1 MIEQMEELRRR
12 VSNYKLLLV
21 LAKFQFC
28 YLWSNWFSNKSIVI
42 QVWTCKTFEK
52 LSSKFFSKI
61 LTHLAGAP
69 SWRYEQ
75 AA

>member
-52 LSSKFFSKI
+52 L
-61 LTHLAGAP
+61 
-69 SWRYEQ
+69 
-75 AA
+75 